1 MCGIA
6 GFVDLGR
13 CVDDPASTLR
23 AMAAALAHRGPDDE
37 RIAFDEATRVG
48 FAFRRLAVLDLSPT
62 GAQPMR
68 SASGRFEIVFNGEV
82 YNHPALRDE
91 LAAGGARFTGASD
104 TETMLAAFEAWGVA
118 QAIPRLSGMFA
129 FAVLDRT
136 ERALWLVRDRFGVK
150 PLYVGRARDARTVVF
165 ASELKA
171 LRAVGAMR
179 LGIDRAALAGFL
191 ERGCVQ
197 GEACIHPEVRRL
209 GAGKWLRI
217 DLASGRHEER
227 AWWSTGDEMRAARAR
242 GFAGSERDAIDAVD
256 AAVAES
262 VRLRML
268 SDVPVGA
275 LLSGGI
281 DSSVVVAAMQSISRQ
296 RVRTFTVGFDEAG
309 FDESE
314 RACAVAAHLGTD
326 HTEIRVGARE
336 ALDLVPRLPEVYDEP
351 FADSSQI
358 PTMLVCVAARRSVTV
373 ALSGDG
379 GDELFAGYYR
389 HEWIARIVRRT
400 GRMPRGVRRLAGV
413 LRVLPRGVLDA
424 IGGAL
429 SVDRAGDRVEKLL
442 RAMRHDDPAQIYAE
456 LLSAGARTRG
466 LVLGAPTEL
475 APAARWPMRDPAALL
490 DRVVEADLAGYLPD
504 DILVKVDRASMA
516 CGLEAREPLLDQDLA
531 RLAFSLPAV
540 MKIRGG
546 ERKWILRR
554 VLERRV
560 PAALFDRPKMGFAV
574 PLAAWLRGP
583 LRDWAESL
591 LAEDRLRAAG
601 YLDAGKVRAIWRETV
616 DQRGRSDGAAAWNVL
631 MFEAWRE
638 RWGH

>member
-23 AMAAALAHRGPDDE
+23 AMARALAHRGPDDE
-37 RIAFDEATRVG
+37 RVSFDEATRVG
-48 FAFRRLAVLDLSPT
+48 LAFRRLAVLELSAA

-82 YNHPALRDE
+82 YDHSALREE

-104 TETMLAAFEAWGVA
+104 TETMLAAFEAWGVERA
-118 QAIPRLSGMFA
+118 VARFAGMFA

-150 PLYVGRARDARTVVF
+150 PLYVGRARDARTLVF

-171 LRAVGAMR
+171 LRAVRAVR
-179 LGIDRAALAGFL
+179 LGVDRGALAGFL
-191 ERGCVQ
+191 ERGCVH

-209 GAGKWLRI
+209 GAGTLMRV
-217 DLASGRHEER
+217 DLARGTSEER

-242 GFAGSERDAIDAVD
+242 GFAGGEGDAIEAVD
-256 AAVAES
+256 AAIRAS

-268 SDVPVGA
+268 ADVPVGA
-275 LLSGGI
+275 LLSGGV
-281 DSSVVVAAMQSISRQ
+281 DSSAVVAAMQSVSRQ

-314 RACAVAAHLGTD
+314 RARAVAAHLGTD

-358 PTMLVCVAARRSVTV
+358 PTMLVCAAARRSVTV

-379 GDELFAGYYR
+379 GDELFGGYYR

-400 GRMPRGVRRLAGV
+400 GRMPRGVRSLAGI
-413 LRVLPRGVLDA
+413 LRVLPRGMLDA

-429 SVDRAGDRVEKLL
+429 SVDRAGDRIDKLL

-456 LLSAGARTRG
+456 LLAAGGEPRG
-466 LVLGAPTEL
+466 LVLGATGGAAATPGW
-475 APAARWPMRDPAALL
+475 PAHDDGALL
-490 DRVVEADLAGYLPD
+490 DRMLEADLTGYLPD

-516 CGLEAREPLLDQDLA
+516 CGLEAREPLLDHDLA
-531 RLAFSLPAV
+531 RLAFSLPAA
-540 MKIRGG
+540 MRIRGG

-574 PLAAWLRGP
+574 PIAAWLRGP
-583 LRDWAESL
+583 LRDWAEAL

-601 YLDAGKVRAIWRETV
+601 YLDAAKVRAIWRRTL
-616 DQRGRSDGAAAWNVL
+616 DPRGRSDGAAAWNIL